1 MRTEKPLRTVLGDH
15 GQTKALK
22 SGAITVPGVDLEFIN
37 IKKMTDAY
45 REMART
51 APWDICEMAPT
62 TYLAARAHGAPFI
75 ALPIPMTR
83 RFRHAGVM
91 VPVDS
96 PIRTPKD
103 LEGQRI
109 GIRAYTVTAGTW
121 TRGVMINEFGLD
133 PDKVTWVV
141 EEDENVIGQELPPN
155 VERAPA
161 GKSLGQL
168 LIEGDL
174 AGGFAGQAGI
184 GEPEGLALRDLFP
197 DPEPLEFDWFRRTGI
212 YPIHGVIV
220 VRNDTLAANPG
231 LPQALFEAFT
241 AAKAAYLQD
250 IESGADTSGE
260 AKRYQRLA
268 EVVGDP
274 LPYGYEANR
283 PSLEALVLYA
293 RQQRFVPQSTSADTE
308 FLRL

>member
-1 MRTEKPLRTVLGDH
+1 MGARPLSIVLGDH
-15 GQTKALK
+15 GQVQALK
-22 SGAITVPGVDLEFIN
+22 SGAVTVPGVELEFVTV
-37 IKKMTDAY
+37 KKMTDAY
-45 REMART
+45 RQMART

-103 LEGQRI
+103 LEGQRV

-155 VERAPA
+155 VERAPE
-161 GKSLGQL
+161 GKSLAQL
-168 LIEGDL
+168 FIEGDL

-184 GEPEGLALRDLFP
+184 GEPEGIEMRDLFP
-197 DPEPLEFDWFRRTGI
+197 DPEPLEFAWFRKTGI

-220 VRNDTLAANPG
+220 VKNDVLAANPE
-231 LPQALFEAFT
+231 LPQALFKAFT
-241 AAKAAYLQD
+241 AAKAEYLKGVM
-250 IESGADTSGE
+250 SGEDTSGE
-260 AKRYQRLA
+260 AKRYKRLS

-283 PSLEALVLYA
+283 ASLEALVLYA
-293 RQQRFVPQSTSADTE
+293 RQQRFVPQTTSAETE
-308 FLRL
+308 FLHL

>member
-1 MRTEKPLRTVLGDH
+1 MTAKPLTIVLGDH
-15 GQTKALK
+15 GQVAALK
-22 SGAITVPGVDLEFIN
+22 SGAVKVRGVELEFVTV
-37 IKKMTDAY
+37 KKMTDAY
-45 REMART
+45 RQMART

-62 TYLAARAHGAPFI
+62 TYLAARAHGAPII

-83 RFRHAGVM
+83 RFRHAGIM

-96 PIRTPKD
+96 PIKTPKD
-103 LEGQRI
+103 LEGKRI
-109 GIRAYTVTAGTW
+109 GIRAYTVTAGAW

-141 EEDENVIGQELPPN
+141 EEDENVIGQDIPPN
-155 VERAPA
+155 VERAPE
-161 GKSLGQL
+161 GKSLAQL
-168 LIEGDL
+168 FVEGDL

-184 GEPEGLALRDLFP
+184 GEPEGVSMRDLFP
-197 DPEPLEFDWFRRTGI
+197 DPEPLEFAWFRKTGI

-220 VRNDTLAANPG
+220 VRNDVLAAHPD

-241 AAKAAYLQD
+241 AAKAHYLKGVM
-250 IESGADTSGE
+250 SGDDTSGE
-260 AKRYQRLA
+260 AKRYKRLS

-283 PSLEALVLYA
+283 ASLEALVLYA
-293 RQQRFVPQSTSADTE
+293 RQQRFVPQSTSAETE
-308 FLRL
+308 FLHL